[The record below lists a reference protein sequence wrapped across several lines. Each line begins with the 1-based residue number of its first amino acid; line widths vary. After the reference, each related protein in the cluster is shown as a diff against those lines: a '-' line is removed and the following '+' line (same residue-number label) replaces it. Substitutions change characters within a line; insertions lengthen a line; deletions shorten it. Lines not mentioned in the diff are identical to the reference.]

1 MRNYEDNERNGARLG
16 LIIGLGVVGVILFI
30 MFSIGGWFIGTY
42 NNLVDMDE
50 NVSLA
55 EAKVETMMQ
64 RRLELIPDLEKV
76 VMSAAKHE
84 ENITK
89 DIANARAGLTSALEN
104 GDAQEI
110 NEANSNFSKEINNLI
125 QVIHENYPQLTTG
138 EQYTSLMDQIEGS
151 INRITTARESYNEQ
165 VSEYNRV
172 VRKFPGSLLANI
184 YGFEKAEEFKADA
197 EAERTSL
204 LIDMDKE

>member
-110 NEANSNFSKEINNLI
+110 NEANSNFSKEIN
-125 QVIHENYPQLTTG
+125 E
-138 EQYTSLMDQIEGS
+138 
-151 INRITTARESYNEQ
+151 
-165 VSEYNRV
+165 
-172 VRKFPGSLLANI
+172 
-184 YGFEKAEEFKADA
+184 
-197 EAERTSL
+197 
-204 LIDMDKE
+204 